1 MRRSRWLLA
10 LFFVVLVGGACL
22 ASPISPCD
30 YVPDQSSFVRLSTQG
45 SLQWYDDAYADD
57 RGSSLS
63 GSALADFQHIVASG
77 SFGYRLEAN
86 TELSLWPEELLI
98 EASIAGD
105 YKRYLRDDVF
115 TVGAVEISGDTTDEL
130 EANVTG
136 GLGSGRFRDVTPLA
150 KAIKI
155 QNAFLDA
162 GVLLA
167 PLEEAI
173 LLEVAQVLGEVG
185 PAQEEKLT
193 QVEQLLL
200 ATGLVKDDEIGARGL
215 LRLEEVVASIEDA
228 RLCGWDVQVRVG
240 VTASAWPFEGLV
252 DTLVLGWNWAV
263 VPTPVWQWVAGATL
277 KARPTRWDHY
287 IAEFKFSTSRR
298 LRETWRVRADY
309 QLSYDHLW
317 STADADPTV
326 DHRLRASLLAD
337 IAASLS
343 VSLTGE
349 IGYET
354 GDEEPTAMLTIHLA
368 YDIL

>member
-1 MRRSRWLLA
+1 M
-10 LFFVVLVGGACL
+10 VLVGGTCAGN
-22 ASPISPCD
+22 PISPCD
-30 YVPDQSSFVRLSTQG
+30 YAPAESSFVRLSAEG

-63 GSALADFQHIVASG
+63 GSTLADFQHLYASG

-98 EASIAGD
+98 EGSFSGD
-105 YKRYLRDDVF
+105 FKRYLRDDLF
-115 TVGAVEISGDTTDEL
+115 TVGAVEIFGDIDSGL

-136 GLGSGRFRDVTPLA
+136 GLGVGRFRDVTPLA

-162 GVLLA
+162 GILLA
-167 PLEEAI
+167 PLEEAV
-173 LLEVAQVLGEVG
+173 LLQVAQTLGEVG
-185 PAQEEKLT
+185 TTQDEKIA
-193 QVEQLLL
+193 QVEQSLLE
-200 ATGLVKDDEIGARGL
+200 TGLVKDDEIGARGL
-215 LRLEEVVASIEDA
+215 LRLEEIVTSIEDA
-228 RLCGWDVQVRVG
+228 RLCGLDLQVRVG
-240 VTASAWPFEGLV
+240 VSASAWPFEGLV
-252 DTLVLGWNWAV
+252 DTLVLGWNWAA

-277 KARPTRWDHY
+277 KARPTRWDQY

-309 QLSYDHLW
+309 QLAYDHLW
-317 STADADPTV
+317 SAANADPTV

>member
-1 MRRSRWLLA
+1 M
-10 LFFVVLVGGACL
+10 
-22 ASPISPCD
+22 
-30 YVPDQSSFVRLSTQG
+30 RLSTQG

-57 RGSSLS
+57 RDSSLS
-63 GSALADFQHIVASG
+63 GGALADFQHLYASG

-86 TELSLWPEELLI
+86 AELVLRPEDLQL
-98 EASIAGD
+98 EAGFSGD
-105 YKRYLRDDVF
+105 FKRYVRDDVF
-115 TVGAVEISGDTTDEL
+115 TVGAIELFGDIADGF
-130 EANVTG
+130 EASVTG
-136 GLGSGRFRDVTPLA
+136 GLGVGRFRDVTPLA
-150 KAIKI
+150 KAIKV
-155 QNAFLDA
+155 QNAFLDM
-162 GVLLA
+162 GILLA
-167 PLEEAI
+167 PLEEAV
-173 LLEVAQVLGEVG
+173 LLEVAQTLGEVG
-185 PAQEEKLT
+185 STQDEKIA

-215 LRLEEVVASIEDA
+215 LRLEEIVTSLEEA
-228 RLCGWDVQVRVG
+228 RLCGWDVQARVG

-252 DTLVLGWNWAV
+252 DTGVLDWNWAA

-309 QLSYDHLW
+309 QFSYDHHW
-317 STADADPTV
+317 GAADGDPTV

-337 IAASLS
+337 IAANFS
-343 VSLTGE
+343 VSLTSQ